1 MADREAT
8 ALALFDEWEKRDYD
22 AVMAH
27 FASGG
32 VVRDHPRDITL
43 TAPGDIRAWMEAWAT
58 ACPDATAGARATVSS
73 PSGAVV
79 EGTYAGINTGPF
91 GPLPASG
98 RAVSMPF
105 AIIIGFDDDGK
116 MTSYDVY
123 YDQYTLLA
131 QLGHVP
137 ALA

>member
-1 MADREAT
+1 MTDRSAT
-8 ALALFDEWEKRDYD
+8 ALALFEEWEKRDFD
-22 AVMAH
+22 SVMAH
-27 FASGG
+27 FADGG

-43 TAPGDIRAWMEAWAT
+43 TAPADIRAWMESWAT
-58 ACPDATAGARATVSS
+58 ACPDSTAGARATVSS
-73 PSGAVV
+73 SSGAVI
-79 EGTYAGINTGPF
+79 EGTYAGTNTGPF

-98 RAVSMPF
+98 RSVSMPF
-105 AIIIGFDDDGK
+105 AIVIGFNDDGQ

-123 YDQYTLLA
+123 YDQYTLLS